1 MAKFSGAKCIN
12 NSTYTET
19 VTMGIVY
26 KGREIEF
33 HYKANKVVISVC
45 LCGLGLSLD
54 HMSLSCEICQ
64 VQIEKHLQCKRNM
77 EKTSLPQGTCTSLPG
92 CYNKVSLG
100 AQLLSNKIHSLTA
113 LEVTSPKQV
122 SAGPCSLC
130 GLQRKTLPAG
140 VCWQYL
146 VFLGL

>member
-45 LCGLGLSLD
+45 LFVWFRVKFGS
-54 HMSLSCEICQ
+54 H
-64 VQIEKHLQCKRNM
+64 
-77 EKTSLPQGTCTSLPG
+77 
-92 CYNKVSLG
+92 VSEL
-100 AQLLSNKIHSLTA
+100 
-113 LEVTSPKQV
+113 
-122 SAGPCSLC
+122 
-130 GLQRKTLPAG
+130 
-140 VCWQYL
+140 
-146 VFLGL
+146 